1 MKKIEINPD
10 FKFSFENDA
19 QLFNA
24 ERSGYIEL
32 YDIVRVC
39 LKLDNGNSI
48 DFPLKSRE
56 DYTNQVN
63 RINNDDAI
71 VSVEFY
77 QDKHMYDVQDYI

>member
-39 LKLDNGNSI
+39 LKLDNDNSI

-56 DYTNQVN
+56 DYINQVN

>member
-19 QLFNA
+19 QLSNA
-24 ERSGYIEL
+24 ERSGYIES

-39 LKLDNGNSI
+39 LKLDNGNQI

-56 DYTNQVN
+56 DYINQVN

-71 VSVEFY
+71 VSAEFY
-77 QDKHMYDVQDYI
+77 PAEHMYDVQDYI